1 MNTVVRPK
9 QTKIINTFSYI
20 LSLYGLNVRI
30 EVEPVPMIIGT
41 DEDDPALQ
49 EDITNIADE

>member
-9 QTKIINTFSYI
+9 QTKILTTYGYI
-20 LSLYGLNVRI
+20 LKLAGFNVKL

-41 DEDDPALQ
+41 EADDPAL
-49 EDITNIADE
+49 EENITNIADV

>member
-9 QTKIINTFSYI
+9 QTKIIDTYGYI
-20 LSLYGLNVRI
+20 LSLAGYNVKL

-41 DEDDPALQ
+41 EADDPALQ
-49 EDITNIADE
+49 EDITNIAND

>member
-9 QTKIINTFSYI
+9 QTKILNTYAYI
-20 LSLYGLNVRI
+20 LSLAGYNVKL

-49 EDITNIADE
+49 EDITNIADV